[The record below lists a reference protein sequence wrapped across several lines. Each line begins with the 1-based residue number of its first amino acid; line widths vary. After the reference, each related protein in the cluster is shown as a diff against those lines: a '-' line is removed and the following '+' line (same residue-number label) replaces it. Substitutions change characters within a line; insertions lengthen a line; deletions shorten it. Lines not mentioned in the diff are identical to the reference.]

1 MWPGP
6 VTTVEVLTQS
16 AAIRGPQGPPSTRTP
31 AQFGDHIITFLKL
44 SAKLYTSVF
53 HHGLKV
59 LSLKSSSRPELG
71 RQLCRR
77 GSEPLGL
84 RTEGPSQG
92 WHPLPPTLCFL
103 LTPQQR
109 NSPVLAGASGQAAI
123 MFISRTEGAGAGALT
138 ARTHQSP
145 FCLFYLFEIMCV
157 NQAWRPVPVSPSLR
171 RLRQA
176 RPCLRKKKMIST
188 KLTFPCRFP
197 VCPCT
202 WAQLASQ
209 PRPLFH

>member
-123 MFISRTEGAGAGALT
+123 MFISKTEGAGAGALT

-145 FCLFYLFEIMCV
+145 FCFLPIRNHVCEPGMAASACKSITQEAEAGKTLSKE
-157 NQAWRPVPVSPSLR
+157 
-171 RLRQA
+171 
-176 RPCLRKKKMIST
+176 KKMIST